1 MLVMHQKSPNQAKD
15 FINMVSVTLKGLWT
29 VSDRIVDFQF
39 FDKFDMSGP
48 VIIFRFVNVEK
59 LKIFAG
65 PDL

>member
-39 FDKFDMSGP
+39 DMSGP
-48 VIIFRFVNVEK
+48 VIIFRFVRVEK

-65 PDL
+65 PHL